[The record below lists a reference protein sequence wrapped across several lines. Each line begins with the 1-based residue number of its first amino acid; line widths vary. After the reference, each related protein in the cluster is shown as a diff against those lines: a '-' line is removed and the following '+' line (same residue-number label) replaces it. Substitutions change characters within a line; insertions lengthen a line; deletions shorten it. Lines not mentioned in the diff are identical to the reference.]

1 MVFGRKHNVS
11 NFLGPMD
18 RVSDKQRPSTA
29 QGTLSTTITRTE
41 RTRTLS
47 NMASS
52 FSSHPIGRSLHINDM
67 HFNDPYA
74 TRARSKTIQG
84 GLANVETV
92 IRQEGPCR
100 KTSIKRGVLCALPRP
115 RRGVIGTAE
124 SAQLH
129 TASNFPH
136 SLEDLYVHCG
146 IVSRD
151 AWSRCLWMEVNNLL
165 EMWALDNP
173 VSALHVMELARKWG
187 LRPEFARTVRLNESS
202 LWKKTRP
209 GIRENELEKAFET
222 ADKYVDVEYERL
234 HRDGSKHVTQKLALR
249 RQVRDFAYEET
260 KCKIFKSSDLVLPIE
275 RPDPVKPLPTA
286 VVELYQMVTGLQIR
300 DLPSAE
306 RKAVVEDWS
315 ERWPVYDH
323 HLEHV
328 IGTYGV
334 PSPKVNLDPGY
345 VRLCEQVGISIVER
359 RARTLSN
366 VSLDGRERKGVDTQG
381 SPSGKKLHVMNE

>member
-18 RVSDKQRPSTA
+18 RVRDTQRPSTA
-29 QGTLSTTITRTE
+29 QGIPNTMIPGQERRKTRP
-41 RTRTLS
+41 

-52 FSSHPIGRSLHINDM
+52 FSSHPIGRPLHINDM
-67 HFNDPYA
+67 RVNVPYE
-74 TRARSKTIQG
+74 TRARSQTIQG
-84 GLANVETV
+84 ALANVETV
-92 IRQEGPCR
+92 VRRDGPDR
-100 KTSIKRGVLCALPRP
+100 KASVKRGVLCALPTP
-115 RRGVIGTAE
+115 RRGVIGTTE
-124 SAQLH
+124 SARLH

-151 AWSRCLWMEVNNLL
+151 AWKRCMWMEVNNLL

-187 LRPEFARTVRLNESS
+187 LRPEFAKTVRLNESS

-209 GIRENELEKAFET
+209 GIRENELEKAFEA
-222 ADKYVDVEYERL
+222 ADEYVDVEYEKL
-234 HRDGSKHVTQKLALR
+234 HRGDSRHVTQKQALR
-249 RQVRDFAYEET
+249 RQVREFAYEET
-260 KCKIFKSSDLVLPIE
+260 KGEIFKSSDLVLPIE

-300 DLPSAE
+300 DLPPME
-306 RKAVVEDWS
+306 RKVVVDDWS

-328 IGTYGV
+328 IGNYSV

-345 VRLCEQVGISIVER
+345 VRLCEQVGVSIVER

-366 VSLDGRERKGVDTQG
+366 VSVDGRERKGVDTQG
-381 SPSGKKLHVMNE
+381 SPSGKTLHVMN